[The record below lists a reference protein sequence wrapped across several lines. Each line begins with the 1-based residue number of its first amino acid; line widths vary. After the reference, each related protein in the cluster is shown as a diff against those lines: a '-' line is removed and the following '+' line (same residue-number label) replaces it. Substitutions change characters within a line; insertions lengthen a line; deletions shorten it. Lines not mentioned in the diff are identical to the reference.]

1 MSLLPRTFS
10 ARNFNPRR
18 ALGAVAAKP
27 VAAAADT
34 GQRLRLGIT
43 GLAAI
48 FLIVLIA
55 AAGLRP
61 AQSVAAP
68 GAGTEPLAQ
77 LGVAP
82 SSAHETAVRDKPEA
96 RPTRI

>member
-1 MSLLPRTFS
+1 MSLLPRKLSAFS
-10 ARNFNPRR
+10 GN
-18 ALGAVAAKP
+18 
-27 VAAAADT
+27 AAATASAAAFT

-68 GAGTEPLAQ
+68 GAGSEPLAQ

-82 SSAHETAVRDKPEA
+82 SSAHETAA
-96 RPTRI
+96 RGTPQAKPTRI

>member
-1 MSLLPRTFS
+1 MPLLQREMRAGNQDRGHGIAATV
-10 ARNFNPRR
+10 RR
-18 ALGAVAAKP
+18 VAQN
-27 VAAAADT
+27 
-34 GQRLRLGIT
+34 GQRIRLGIT

-55 AAGLRP
+55 AAGMRP
-61 AQSVAAP
+61 VRSVAPA
-68 GAGTEPLAQ
+68 GAQGDPLAT

-82 SSAHETAVRDKPEA
+82 SSAHEAARRADSPPV

>member
-1 MSLLPRTFS
+1 MSLLQRGPSAGNRISGYPRTATAGRS
-10 ARNFNPRR
+10 SQN
-18 ALGAVAAKP
+18 
-27 VAAAADT
+27 
-34 GQRLRLGIT
+34 GQRIRLGIT

-61 AQSVAAP
+61 GRSVAP
-68 GAGTEPLAQ
+68 DGAQGDPLAT

-82 SSAHETAVRDKPEA
+82 SSAREA
-96 RPTRI
+96 ARRSDAPADRPARI